1 MVETLE
7 QWLEDQDSRKE
18 KIQLEE
24 KAEREQIEREKQVQF
39 ELKLFEAKMK
49 LQSENT
55 PEIEAHE
62 SGSNLK
68 VEAKLPKFHITRFN
82 GTYGDW
88 PKFWNLFSET
98 IDKSSISPV
107 NKFAYLQELLCEKA
121 KRSIEALPHTLE
133 GYNRAIS
140 ILKDRFGKESEV
152 VKTFVKEI
160 LELPHIASANTK
172 KIHDFYEKLSYC
184 VQSLETLK
192 QLDAINGTVSMV
204 LDKLP
209 AIRDDLVRNDSSWE
223 KWNFVQFTE
232 ALQFW
237 TRRNPLTEEVK
248 SDDPSRR
255 RDGYYQTQQA
265 KAEQPSKI
273 CLCTYCDSHDH
284 RSAAC
289 TSVTTADQ
297 CKAILVKKKA
307 CFNCTGLA
315 HRASECRSTT
325 KCKNCGKRH
334 HTSICGETEQPKP
347 ALAAHREEDQQVI
360 YPTVLVEIDGV
371 KAHALLDTGAGSSH
385 ASAKL
390 IDAINRK
397 PKQVMT
403 RGVDM
408 MLSSTTTKVEIYSAN
423 LKSIDGKFDM
433 DIELCKVHRPQLMTI
448 NNPNFSGLCE
458 KYSHLEGVEVN
469 DDPQN
474 RDQIPI
480 HVVLG
485 VSEYT
490 AVKTQAAQRVGL
502 PGQPTAEKTL
512 LGWTIMSAGKED
524 KAPPVLF
531 TQSTSNDYE

>member
-1 MVETLE
+1 MENADGMVETLQ

-18 KIQLEE
+18 KILFEE

-55 PEIEAHE
+55 PEVEAHG
-62 SGSNLK
+62 SGSDLK
-68 VEAKLPKFHITRFN
+68 VEAKLPKLHITKFN

-88 PKFWNLFSET
+88 PRFWNLFSET

-121 KRSIEALPHTLE
+121 KRSIEALPHTSE

-160 LELPHIASANTK
+160 LELPHIATANIK

-209 AIRDDLVRNDSSWE
+209 AIRGDLVRNDSAWE
-223 KWNFVQFTE
+223 KWNFMQFTE

-237 TRRNPLTEEVK
+237 TRRNPLTEEEK
-248 SDDPSRR
+248 SDDPSKKRDRR
-255 RDGYYQTQQA
+255 SQGYYQTQQA

-273 CLCTYCDSHDH
+273 RSCIYCNSHDH

-289 TSVTTADQ
+289 TSVTSADQ
-297 CKAILVKKKA
+297 RKAILVKKKA
-307 CFNCTGLA
+307 YFNCTGLA

-371 KAHALLDTGAGSSH
+371 KAHALLDTGAGSSY
-385 ASAKL
+385 AS
-390 IDAINRK
+390 
-397 PKQVMT
+397 
-403 RGVDM
+403 
-408 MLSSTTTKVEIYSAN
+408 
-423 LKSIDGKFDM
+423 
-433 DIELCKVHRPQLMTI
+433 
-448 NNPNFSGLCE
+448 
-458 KYSHLEGVEVN
+458 
-469 DDPQN
+469 QN
-474 RDQIPI
+474 
-480 HVVLG
+480 
-485 VSEYT
+485 
-490 AVKTQAAQRVGL
+490 
-502 PGQPTAEKTL
+502 
-512 LGWTIMSAGKED
+512 
-524 KAPPVLF
+524 
-531 TQSTSNDYE
+531 